1 MGEEID
7 TSGDTQGAV
16 SAASESLSPPSESA
30 ETSGTEAVRC
40 SRCGTEAEPTGKGQ
54 CGKCGC
60 WLPRNEGALVHGG
73 RRLQLGRGSPLDEAR
88 RVELR
93 DVVVDDLGGRDDV
106 SAVLFELVEDFS
118 SACTLRDVA
127 WQHLAAV
134 GPLTRAGRRRAVVD
148 LYLQSS
154 QRAERLAARIGM
166 ERKPAR
172 VPSLSEYLR
181 DKGAADSD

>member
-1 MGEEID
+1 MVDETNNSEGA
-7 TSGDTQGAV
+7 QGAL
-16 SAASESLSPPSESA
+16 SATPESVSPPSESA
-30 ETSGTEAVRC
+30 KTSGTDTVRC

-54 CGKCGC
+54 CEKCGC
-60 WLPRNEGALVHGG
+60 WLPRNEAALVHGG

-93 DVVVDDLGGRDDV
+93 DAVVEDLGGRDDV
-106 SAVLFELVEDFS
+106 STVLYELVEDFS
-118 SACTLRDVA
+118 AVCTLRDVA